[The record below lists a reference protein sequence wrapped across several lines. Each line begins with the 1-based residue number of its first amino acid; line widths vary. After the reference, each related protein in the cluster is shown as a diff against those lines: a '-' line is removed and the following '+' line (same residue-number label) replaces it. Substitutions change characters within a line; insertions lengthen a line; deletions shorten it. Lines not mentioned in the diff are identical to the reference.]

1 MGFKGLKIPVSVVR
15 FRPWAP
21 RRDAQE
27 RAAARS
33 CGDGP
38 TLAFCG
44 RDVHVRPQGGLSCAR
59 LAPARSSPPGF
70 PRARAMTPFIS
81 FRRTPTRD
89 RPKPVAL
96 GRFLL
101 LLARLRPHLTRAPVS
116 I

>member
-21 RRDAQE
+21 KRDAEE

-33 CGDGP
+33 RGDGP
-38 TLAFCG
+38 TLASCG

-59 LAPARSSPPGF
+59 LVSARSSPPGF

-81 FRRTPTRD
+81 FRRATTPD
-89 RPKPVAL
+89 RGVGL

-101 LLARLRPHLTRAPVS
+101 LLARL
-116 I
+116 